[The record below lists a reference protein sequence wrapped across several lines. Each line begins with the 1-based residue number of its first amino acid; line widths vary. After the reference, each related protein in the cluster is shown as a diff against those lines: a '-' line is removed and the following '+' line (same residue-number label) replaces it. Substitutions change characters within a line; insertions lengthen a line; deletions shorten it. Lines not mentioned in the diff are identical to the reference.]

1 MYGLSGGSY
10 LKQGGNEITA
20 QGKQMYTV
28 LDVRGGI
35 YAKTEFD
42 IWGAVRDGLGEQARG
57 CKLSCQ
63 KEINQV
69 KLSFGLLL
77 PLKEG
82 PPESSI
88 LRAV

>member
-1 MYGLSGGSY
+1 MY
-10 LKQGGNEITA
+10 A
-20 QGKQMYTV
+20 V

-35 YAKTEFD
+35 YSKTEFD
-42 IWGAVRDGLGEQARG
+42 IWGAVRDGLSEQARW

-69 KLSFGLLL
+69 KLNIGLLL
-77 PLKEG
+77 PLREG